1 MYTHRMKHLTAEK
14 AAVALA
20 SSLTHT
26 LSLITLNQT
35 SSVTRESLR
44 SRGGGWGVGGESGG
58 GGQLGGEALECLP
71 RLIFSKV
78 SCMVSLYRIFRT
90 ELTCEKFRQC
100 AILGVCAARNVF
112 EFQLLSYAGTS

>member
-1 MYTHRMKHLTAEK
+1 MKHLETISDILHMAQDTLRIWHSIYTHRMKHLTAEK

-71 RLIFSKV
+71 R
-78 SCMVSLYRIFRT
+78 
-90 ELTCEKFRQC
+90 
-100 AILGVCAARNVF
+100 
-112 EFQLLSYAGTS
+112 